1 VAISFQLTREDLILR
16 DVVIALPLP
25 SGAGNPIIND
35 PSVGECEYNKQR
47 KQIEWHIPVVD
58 GEDAN
63 KSGEIVRPRRLGY
76 AAWCAGLGAHRPRG
90 TVAVRSL
97 ARARARVQELKVK
110 NADPDAFFPVRVT
123 FTSNTLYS
131 GLHASDVVLVQGGQA
146 VPFSQQMA
154 LIPEE
159 YSVA

>member
-63 KSGEIVRPRRLGY
+63 KSGEIVRPCCLGR
-76 AAWCAGLGAHRPRG
+76 ASLLTDALTAPRHG
-90 TVAVRSL
+90 CSSLAYPLASRSL
-97 ARARARVQELKVK
+97 RSRTPTRTRSSPCASRSRPTRSTAGCTRA
-110 NADPDAFFPVRVT
+110 
-123 FTSNTLYS
+123 TSS
-131 GLHASDVVLVQGGQA
+131 
-146 VPFSQQMA
+146 
-154 LIPEE
+154 
-159 YSVA
+159 